1 MRYPGEH
8 KAQTRAKV
16 LAEASRA
23 LRANGVE
30 GVSVKT
36 IMDRAGLTHGGF
48 YAHFASKSD
57 LVAHAIDH
65 MFDERYERTLKGM
78 AGKAPGDVLVRFID
92 SYLSMKHRDDVDV
105 GCPIPALATDA
116 PRLSTEARDR
126 LSAGARRLR
135 DGIAEVLTKLEQPSP
150 DELAAT
156 VVSELVG
163 AIVTARA
170 AADVREARRI
180 LNATKEGLKARLGL
194 SDRNAQPPF
203 SP

>member
-1 MRYPGEH
+1 MRYTSEH

-23 LRANGVE
+23 LRANGVA
-30 GVSVKT
+30 GVSLKT

-48 YAHFASKSD
+48 YAHFASKDD

-78 AGKAPGDVLVRFID
+78 AAKAPSEVLVRFID

-135 DGIAEVLTKLEQPSP
+135 DGIAEVLAKLEQPSS

-170 AADVREARRI
+170 STDVREARRI
-180 LNATKEGLKARLGL
+180 LTATKEGLKARLGL
-194 SDRNAQPPF
+194 SDRNAQPPLLQ
-203 SP
+203 